1 MYHEIQRLRKIEGFS
16 IQRIANHLSVNFRT
30 VHKILGMTEAEL
42 ERFIEIKGKKPCLL
56 DPYREFII
64 QYLSKYQDTPS
75 AVMHDRLKEHFVS
88 FPQVDPKTVY
98 NYVMRIRREFNIPF
112 ITSSQRQYSVVPDL
126 PPGEQAQ
133 VDFGEK
139 KLRTSTGQWV
149 KVYFFN
155 MLLCY
160 SRQKYTFFRDAPY
173 TSESAVDAHEKA
185 FEYFKGIPKEI
196 LYDQDSV
203 FLHRENHGDYQMTH
217 VFDRYQESRPFK
229 VVFCRPGDPQ
239 SKGKVENTVKYVKQ
253 NFLFQRNYINCD
265 LLNEQALSWLERTG
279 NAMVHNTTRK
289 IPQEQWI
296 REQPFLQRWHP
307 LFTLTKESGYKVLKT
322 NVVKYRGNSY
332 SLPFGT
338 YKNESTVVFL
348 AEEEHQ
354 LMIKNDRGI
363 VIASHL
369 IPSGV
374 GNNVINTNHR
384 RDTSIRLDELRGKV
398 REFFGHSTD
407 IEEFIE
413 KINRLYPRYVR
424 DQLCSLLLCAE
435 KYGPIRSEAALEFC
449 VHNSLFSAN
458 DFKSIVENQSAEKKI
473 AVLQPRIKP
482 LGDAKTQLI
491 ANIEPEKSDINEY
504 QSLFHQTVYPHEPV
518 RIPN

>member
-1 MYHEIQRLRKIEGFS
+1 MYHEIHRLRNIEGFS
-16 IQRIANHLSVNFRT
+16 IQRIANHLSINFRT
-30 VHKILGMTEAEL
+30 VNKLLGMKEEDF
-42 ERFIEIKGKKPCLL
+42 EQFIDTKGRRPCLL
-56 DPYREFII
+56 DPYQDFIVR
-64 QYLSKYQDTPS
+64 YLSKYEDTPA

-88 FPQVDPKTVY
+88 FPEVDPKTVY
-98 NYVMRIRREFNIPF
+98 NYVMMLRREFNIPL
-112 ITSSQRQYSVVPDL
+112 IKSSERQYSAVPDL

-139 KLRTSTGQWV
+139 KLRTSTGAWV

-160 SRQKYTFFRDAPY
+160 SRHKFTVFRDAPY

-185 FEYFKGIPKEI
+185 FAYFQGIPKEI

-203 FLHRENHGDYQMTH
+203 FLHRENSGDYQMTD
-217 VFDRYQESRPFK
+217 VFDRYQGGRPFK
-229 VVFCRPGDPQ
+229 VVFCRPGDPE

-253 NFLFQRNYINCD
+253 NFLFQRTYINCD
-265 LLNEQALSWLERTG
+265 LLNEQALLWLERTG

-289 IPQEQWI
+289 IPQEQWVK
-296 REQPFLQRWHP
+296 EQPFLQRWHP
-307 LFTLTKESGYKVLKT
+307 LFAVVKENGHKVLKT

-338 YKNESTVVFL
+338 YKNEGTVVFL
-348 AEEEHQ
+348 AEEGSQ
-354 LMIKNDRGI
+354 LTIKDDRGT
-363 VIASHL
+363 VITSHL

-374 GNNVINTNHR
+374 GHNVINTNHR

-398 REFFGHSTD
+398 REFFGHSTH
-407 IEEFIE
+407 IEELLE
-413 KINRLYPRYVR
+413 KIHRLYPRYVR
-424 DQLCSLLLCAE
+424 DQLSSLLLYAE
-435 KYGPIRSEAALEFC
+435 KYGRIRSEVALEFC
-449 VHNSLFSAN
+449 VRNSLFSAN
-458 DFKSIVENQSAEKKI
+458 DFKSIVESQNTEKKTPMV
-473 AVLQPRIKP
+473 APRIKP

-491 ANIEPEKSDINEY
+491 VNIEPERSDINEY
-504 QSLFHQTVYPHEPV
+504 QSLFLQTTTPHEPV